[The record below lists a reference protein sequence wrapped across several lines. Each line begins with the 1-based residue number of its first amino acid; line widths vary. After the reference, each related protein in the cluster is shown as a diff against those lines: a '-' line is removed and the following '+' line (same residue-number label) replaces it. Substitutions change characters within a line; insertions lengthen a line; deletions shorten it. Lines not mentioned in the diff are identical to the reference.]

1 VNFSQQLSGSRLVDS
16 GTVDIRIDEQF
27 DELRLLARWLRGED
41 EFRGRV
47 DLVERTPV
55 PGQMGGIVDALTVV
69 VTSGTATTLV
79 SSVFAWLRRRKE
91 TNAVTLKFRNANG
104 NELELACGSGADA
117 EKLLTQ
123 VRVFFDDGA

>member
-1 VNFSQQLSGSRLVDS
+1 VDS
-16 GTVDIRIDEQF
+16 GTVDIRIDDEA

-47 DLVERTPV
+47 DFVERTPI
-55 PGQMGGIVDALTVV
+55 PGQMGGIADSITVI

-91 TNAVTLKFRNANG
+91 TNAVSLKLRNVNG
-104 NELELACGSGADA
+104 RELELTCGSGTDA
-117 EKLLTQ
+117 EKLLAQ
-123 VRVFFDDGA
+123 VRTLFDDGA